1 MRRGHFWIITW
12 EGIEVEKV
20 ELFKILDSAS
30 SALKMLP
37 NDVSIISV
45 YIDCLSPND
54 RTYIQISA
62 HDGVPGGNV
71 ETDEHSYGGGVVA
84 HSVMLNGI
92 KVLWLVDEAEA

>member
-1 MRRGHFWIITW
+1 M
-12 EGIEVEKV
+12 EKV